1 MSRICLC
8 CYSGSVLLTEWCST
22 TAVDILGHVRQHQ
35 HTNQYLKT
43 CWLKSNSLKCGEATV
58 YDCQVPQLGSAST
71 SRFEASTSTSLGR
84 KAAVCQ
90 VLVVHLHVCAFERT
104 IQRSKIPECKRA
116 QINNMIA
123 SGNPASCIVYIF
135 WTTLKNMFQ
144 LWIVSEAVHAR
155 RLAQMVYPK
164 HLGTGTTKRHLS
176 KTTLSCNTIPVTA
189 FFDRSSWDISWKVG
203 RSSG

>member
-84 KAAVCQ
+84 KEAVCQ

-135 WTTLKNMFQ
+135 WTTLKICFSCGLYLKLSTHGGLPRWSILNIWALEQ
-144 LWIVSEAVHAR
+144 QKGIC
-155 RLAQMVYPK
+155 PK
-164 HLGTGTTKRHLS
+164 
-176 KTTLSCNTIPVTA
+176 PP
-189 FFDRSSWDISWKVG
+189 
-203 RSSG
+203 